1 MEHFISM
8 YIDNE
13 LSLDEKILFINQVY
27 GNKSYTDDTVSMLEQ
42 EKILAAV
49 LNQQA
54 PETAL
59 PSSVVSRPMHSI
71 GLAVAACVLLV
82 LSFLAGASF
91 APQNTPLPQ
100 TVSIPTTVHHR
111 FVFLQQESVQVE
123 IIGSF
128 TNWQKVPLFPTG
140 SEGYWEITM
149 EVPYGEHRYSFIV
162 DGTKFFPDPT
172 VAAQEPDDLGAINSI
187 LSVES

>member
-1 MEHFISM
+1 MDHFISM

-13 LSLDEKILFINQVY
+13 LSLEEKILFITHVY
-27 GNKSYTDDTVSMLEQ
+27 ENKTFTDETVSMLEQ
-42 EKILAAV
+42 EKLLAAA

-59 PSSVVSRPMHSI
+59 PFSFASRPMHSL
-71 GLAVAACVLLV
+71 GLALAVCVLLV
-82 LSFLAGASF
+82 LSFLAGSNF
-91 APQNTPLPQ
+91 TPQSIPLPQ
-100 TVSIPTTVHHR
+100 TASIPATVQHR
-111 FVFLQQESVQVE
+111 FVIFQQESLQVE
-123 IIGSF
+123 ITGSF
-128 TNWQKVPLFPTG
+128 TNWQKVPLTPTG

-162 DGTKFFPDPT
+162 DGTKLLPDPT

-187 LSVES
+187 LSIES